1 MNNMRIL
8 NQESISL
15 LNFAFVSGPSIA
27 EHTTV
32 TDPVFKKIFD
42 VIHHKKIWCLVLTFK
57 YCLVIEVVVPPNV
70 ALLRQVLHS
79 NPGTH
84 PL

>member
-1 MNNMRIL
+1 MQKYVMNNIRVL

-32 TDPVFKKIFD
+32 TDPVF
-42 VIHHKKIWCLVLTFK
+42 
-57 YCLVIEVVVPPNV
+57 
-70 ALLRQVLHS
+70 
-79 NPGTH
+79 
-84 PL
+84 